1 MNNVDKNYQWFE
13 KNKKEL
19 LIKYKDQ
26 YIVICEEQ
34 VLFNSDSFEKAV
46 TFASELELGTFII
59 QKVESEETVQV
70 FHTRAII

>member
-13 KNKKEL
+13 KNKKVL
-19 LIKYKDQ
+19 LKKYKDQ